1 MEDIEPDMQTID
13 KEIEIYLCRLNKSCP
28 CFSVLQ
34 RVAYNSIRGAYCIN
48 SYHAEQFVE
57 KYDLISALMMPQP
70 GTEPGPL
77 TIRVSVLPITLLGT
91 SRGPF
96 LIIGSK

>member
-1 MEDIEPDMQTID
+1 MFLATRNIHDAT
-13 KEIEIYLCRLNKSCP
+13 
-28 CFSVLQ
+28 SVLQ

-48 SYHAEQFVE
+48 SYHAEKLVE

-91 SRGPF
+91 SRGHQRVAPEGDPCAC
-96 LIIGSK
+96 LLMCDPVTHP